1 VKKKTKRLLRQLGHD
16 NVDSALQHTL
26 KMRIALRVI
35 HIWAEHEDGDLLS
48 LTPQHVIDTCMYG
61 LVVKK

>member
-1 VKKKTKRLLRQLGHD
+1 MKKKTKRLLRQLGHD

-26 KMRIALRVI
+26 KMRSALRVI